1 MRTQAGGENTLVS
14 EIAKARQHIKN
25 SLERVSFKLQMINL
39 CDNQSQKCDDYKF
52 GAFVFFLC
60 DTQMDGIA
68 ALASTP
74 GKDVLERI
82 SKLELEN
89 SSLRDSK
96 FLIPREYLMAIF

>member
-39 CDNQSQKCDDYKF
+39 CDNQSQKCDDYKL
-52 GAFVFFLC
+52 GAFVFFYA
-60 DTQMDGIA
+60 TQMDGIA